1 MSTTTG
7 VGSRARMGGL
17 RWWGWVAL
25 AAVWLVTIQIR
36 PMLDP
41 DEGRYAEIPREMVAT
56 GDWITP
62 RLDGLKYFEKPALQY
77 WATAALYSVVGLSNW
92 SSRLWT
98 VALGFACLPLIY
110 AWVARLY
117 DRRAGVAAVAL
128 LAMSP
133 YFGIIGHLD
142 LLDAAFTF
150 WMCATVLAFALAQ
163 CAPERSGKERG
174 WMLVCWAAAALAV
187 LSKGI
192 VVFVLAGGTLILY
205 SIAERDLRPWRRM
218 HFALGVPLFLALAM
232 PWFILVSLR
241 NPDFAPYFFI
251 HEHFQR
257 FLTKEAQRVEPW
269 WYFIV
274 LLVVGALPW
283 LVPLARASLRAWRDS
298 NSTWK
303 FKPLKFLL
311 LFSGLTLVFF
321 SMSGSKLATY
331 ILPMF
336 PPLAAF
342 TGVAVAEHTDRRFL
356 SRCVRVAAGLAIF
369 VAGGLLVY
377 SEHRNELISAQA
389 IGWAIAAAVAALLA
403 MAASARAGGSRRTE
417 EAIPLAVPGGSGR
430 FPATSRER
438 VSESPAI
445 PAGRSPPESARL
457 PGTAS
462 ETASSPRPAA
472 WRPLAITLLFIFA
485 WQALLCEYT
494 VIPPSRSAYELVQAV
509 APDVHPGT
517 ALYSVG
523 QYRQTIPPYLGRTL
537 TLVSYEGELDF
548 GEAREPG
555 RQTATPEKFVQQWEA
570 SRDAIAFFAPSV
582 WDHYRQQ
589 GLPGRVIAQDSFT
602 VAVSRS

>member
-7 VGSRARMGGL
+7 AGPGSRAGGL

-25 AAVWLVTIQIR
+25 AAVWLVTIQLR

-56 GDWITP
+56 GNWITP

-98 VALGFACLPLIY
+98 VGLGFACLPLVY

-117 DRRAGVAAVAL
+117 GRRAAVAAVAI

-142 LLDAAFTF
+142 LLDAGFTF

-163 CAPERSGKERG
+163 SAPERSGKERN
-174 WMLVCWAAAALAV
+174 WMLLCWAAAALAV

-205 SIAERDLRPWRRM
+205 CAAERDLRPWRRM
-218 HFALGVPLFLALAM
+218 HFALGVPLFLAMAA
-232 PWFILVSLR
+232 PWFVLVSLR
-241 NPDFAPYFFI
+241 NPDFASYFFI

-257 FLTKEAQRVEPW
+257 FLTKEAQRIEPW
-269 WYFIV
+269 WYFLA
-274 LLVVGALPW
+274 LLTVGAFPW
-283 LVPLARASLRAWRDS
+283 LLTLRRATLGAWRESES
-298 NSTWK
+298 NFN

-311 LFSGLTLVFF
+311 VFSALTLVFF
-321 SMSGSKLATY
+321 SISDSKLATY

-336 PPLAAF
+336 PPLAAL
-342 TGVAVAEHTDRRFL
+342 TGVAVADRPQFL
-356 SRCVRVAAGLAIF
+356 SRATRAAAGLALF
-369 VAGGLLVY
+369 VAAGLLVY
-377 SEHRNELISAQA
+377 SQHRSGMIPAQA
-389 IGWAIAAAVAALLA
+389 VGWGIAGAVAALAAVAAA
-403 MAASARAGGSRRTE
+403 WKRA
-417 EAIPLAVPGGSGR
+417 
-430 FPATSRER
+430 
-438 VSESPAI
+438 
-445 PAGRSPPESARL
+445 
-457 PGTAS
+457 
-462 ETASSPRPAA
+462 PRNVPAA
-472 WRPLAITLLFIFA
+472 AEGAPVGGVWRPLTVALLFIFT

-494 VIPPSRSAYELVQAV
+494 VIPPSRSAYALVQAV

-523 QYRQTIPPYLGRTL
+523 QYRQTIPPYLGRML
-537 TLVSYEGELDF
+537 TLVSFEGELEF
-548 GEAREPG
+548 GQAREPG
-555 RQTATPEKFVQQWEA
+555 RQTATPEQFVRQWEA
-570 SRDAIAFFAPSV
+570 SRDAIAFFDPRV

>member
-1 MSTTTG
+1 MSNNTG
-7 VGSRARMGGL
+7 AGAGARCGL
-17 RWWGWVAL
+17 KWWAWVAL

-56 GDWITP
+56 GNWITP

-98 VALGFACLPLIY
+98 VGLGFACLPLIY

-117 DRRAGVAAVAL
+117 DRRAAVTAVVI

-133 YFGIIGHLD
+133 YFGVIGHLD
-142 LLDAAFTF
+142 LLDASFTF
-150 WMCATVLAFALAQ
+150 WMCATVLAFTLAQ
-163 CAPERSGKERG
+163 SALPRSGKERG

-192 VVFVLAGGTLILY
+192 VVFVLAGGALIAY
-205 SIAERDLRPWRRM
+205 CVAERDLRPWRRM
-218 HFALGVPLFLALAM
+218 HFALGVPLFLALAT

-269 WYFIV
+269 WYFLA
-274 LLVVGALPW
+274 LLAVGALPW
-283 LVPLARASLRAWRDS
+283 LAALARASLGAWRDS
-298 NSTWK
+298 SSGSQ

-311 LFSGLTLVFF
+311 LFSALTLVFF
-321 SMSGSKLATY
+321 SVSSSKLATY

-336 PPLAAF
+336 PMLAAF
-342 TGVAVAEHTDRRFL
+342 TGVAVVNRPGFL
-356 SRCVRVAAGLAIF
+356 SRSTAVAAGLALF
-369 VAGGLLVY
+369 VAAGLLVY
-377 SEHRNELISAQA
+377 SQHRNGTIPALAL
-389 IGWAIAAAVAALLA
+389 GWAIAAAVAAA
-403 MAASARAGGSRRTE
+403 VAAVTARW
-417 EAIPLAVPGGSGR
+417 GR
-430 FPATSRER
+430 PVVVA
-438 VSESPAI
+438 
-445 PAGRSPPESARL
+445 
-457 PGTAS
+457 
-462 ETASSPRPAA
+462 
-472 WRPLAITLLFIFA
+472 LLFIFV

-494 VIPPSRSAYELVQAV
+494 VIPPSRSAYALVQDV
-509 APDVHPGT
+509 APDVHAQT

-523 QYRQTIPPYLGRTL
+523 EYRQTIPPYLGRTL
-537 TLVSYEGELDF
+537 TLVSFEGTGELDF
-548 GEAREPG
+548 GETQEPG
-555 RQTATPEKFVQQWEA
+555 RQTATPEQFVRQWEA
-570 SRDAIAFFAPSV
+570 SRDAIAFFAPRV

-589 GLPGRVIAQDSFT
+589 GLSGRVIARDRFT

>member
-7 VGSRARMGGL
+7 VGAGARAGGL

-25 AAVWLVTIQIR
+25 AAVWLVTIQLR

-56 GDWITP
+56 GNWVTP

-77 WATAALYSVVGLSNW
+77 WATAAIYSVVGLSNW

-98 VALGFACLPLIY
+98 VVLGFACLPLIY

-117 DRRAGVAAVAL
+117 DRRAAVAAVVA

-142 LLDAAFTF
+142 LLDAGFTF
-150 WMCATVLAFALAQ
+150 WMCATVFAFTLAQ
-163 CAPERSGKERG
+163 CAPPRSGRERG
-174 WMLVCWAAAALAV
+174 WMLACWALAALAI

-205 SIAERDLRPWRRM
+205 SVIERDLRPWRRM
-218 HFALGVPLFLALAM
+218 HFALGIPLLLALAA
-232 PWFILVSLR
+232 PWFTLVSLR

-257 FLTKEAQRVEPW
+257 FLTTEAQRVEPW
-269 WYFIV
+269 WYFLP
-274 LLVVGALPW
+274 LLVAGAFPW
-283 LVPLARASLRAWRDS
+283 LLPLGRAALVSWRDS
-298 NSTWK
+298 TSGYS
-303 FKPLKFLL
+303 FKPLKFLI
-311 LFSGLTLVFF
+311 LFSALTLVFF
-321 SMSGSKLATY
+321 SISDSKLATY

-336 PPLAAF
+336 PPLAAL
-342 TGVAVAEHTDRRFL
+342 TGVALADHTDRRFL
-356 SRCVRVAAGLAIF
+356 SRCTRAAAGLAIF
-369 VAGGLLVY
+369 VAGGLLIY
-377 SEHRNELISAQA
+377 SHHRNGMIPAPAS
-389 IGWAIAAAVAALLA
+389 GWAVAAAAAALLA
-403 MAASARAGGSRRTE
+403 VLTSWRRTRRESESDELPDTMPGRLHEALPASGRAAGG
-417 EAIPLAVPGGSGR
+417 A
-430 FPATSRER
+430 
-438 VSESPAI
+438 
-445 PAGRSPPESARL
+445 
-457 PGTAS
+457 
-462 ETASSPRPAA
+462 ASSPPASSGA
-472 WRPLAITLLFIFA
+472 WRALVVALLFVFA

-494 VIPPSRSAYELVQAV
+494 CVPPSRSAYALVRSV

-523 QYRQTIPPYLGRTL
+523 QYRQTIPPYLGRKL
-537 TLVSYEGELDF
+537 ILVDFAGELHF
-548 GEAREPG
+548 GETREPG
-555 RQTATPEKFVQQWEA
+555 REQATAEQFVRQWDA

-582 WDHYRQQ
+582 WDQYRQR

>member
-7 VGSRARMGGL
+7 VGSRTRMGGL

-25 AAVWLVTIQIR
+25 AVVWLATIQIR

-56 GDWITP
+56 GDWVTP

-110 AWVARLY
+110 AWVAALY
-117 DRRAGVAAVAL
+117 DRRAAVAAVAL

-150 WMCATVLAFALAQ
+150 WMCATVLAFLLAQ

-192 VVFVLAGGTLILY
+192 VVFVLAGGTLLLY
-205 SIAERDLRPWRRM
+205 SALERDLKPWRRM
-218 HFALGVPLFLALAM
+218 HFTLGVPLFLALAM

-257 FLTKEAQRVEPW
+257 FLTREAQRVEPW
-269 WYFIV
+269 WYFV
-274 LLVVGALPW
+274 ALLVVGALPW
-283 LVPLARASLRAWRDS
+283 LAPLARASRGAWRDS
-298 NSTWK
+298 SSTFK

-321 SMSGSKLATY
+321 SVSDSKLATY

-342 TGVAVAEHTDRRFL
+342 TGVSLADRPGFL
-356 SRCVRVAAGLAIF
+356 SHSARVAAGLAVF
-369 VAGGLLVY
+369 VAAGLLAY
-377 SEHRNELISAQA
+377 SQHRNGMTSAQA
-389 IGWAIAAAVAALLA
+389 AGWAIAAAVAALLA
-403 MAASARAGGSRRTE
+403 VLASWKKRPGEASVAPASEPAAGGWPS
-417 EAIPLAVPGGSGR
+417 LAV
-430 FPATSRER
+430 A
-438 VSESPAI
+438 
-445 PAGRSPPESARL
+445 
-457 PGTAS
+457 
-462 ETASSPRPAA
+462 
-472 WRPLAITLLFIFA
+472 LLFVFA

-523 QYRQTIPPYLGRTL
+523 EYRQTIPPYLGRTL
-537 TLVSYEGELDF
+537 TLVSYEGELGF

-555 RQTATPEKFVQQWEA
+555 RQSATPAKFVRQWEA
-570 SRDAIAFFAPSV
+570 SRDAIAFFAPRV

>member
-1 MSTTTG
+1 MSTTSG
-7 VGSRARMGGL
+7 AGSHARLGGL

-25 AAVWLVTIQIR
+25 AAVWLVTIQLR

-41 DEGRYAEIPREMVAT
+41 DEGRYAEIPREMVAS
-56 GDWITP
+56 GNWVTP

-117 DRRAGVAAVAL
+117 DRRAAIAAVAL

-133 YFGIIGHLD
+133 YFAIIGHLD
-142 LLDAAFTF
+142 LLDAGFTF
-150 WMCATVLAFALAQ
+150 WMCATVFAFLLAQ

-205 SIAERDLRPWRRM
+205 SVADRDWKPWRRM
-218 HFALGVPLFLALAM
+218 HFALGVPIFLALAA

-257 FLTKEAQRVEPW
+257 FLTKEAERIEPW
-269 WYFIV
+269 WYFLV
-274 LLVVGALPW
+274 LLVLGALPW
-283 LVPLARASLRAWRDS
+283 LVPLGRAALRAWQEPRSDL
-298 NSTWK
+298 NI
-303 FKPLKFLL
+303 KPLKFLVI
-311 LFSGLTLVFF
+311 FCAITLVFF
-321 SMSGSKLATY
+321 SISDSKLATY

-342 TGVAVAEHTDRRFL
+342 TGVAVANRPGFL
-356 SRCVRVAAGLAIF
+356 SRWCSAAAAGLAVF
-369 VAGGLLVY
+369 VAAGLLVY
-377 SEHRNELISAQA
+377 SQHRNGMIPRAA
-389 IGWAIAAAVAALLA
+389 VGWAVAAAAAAVIAIGVAWARSQVARGNGAL
-403 MAASARAGGSRRTE
+403 
-417 EAIPLAVPGGSGR
+417 P
-430 FPATSRER
+430 PATASG
-438 VSESPAI
+438 AA
-445 PAGRSPPESARL
+445 AGV
-457 PGTAS
+457 GQ
-462 ETASSPRPAA
+462 
-472 WRPLAITLLFIFA
+472 PLAITFLFIFM

-494 VIPPSRSAYELVQAV
+494 VIPPSRSAYQLVRTV
-509 APDVHPGT
+509 APEVHPGT

-523 QYRQTIPPYLGRTL
+523 EYRQTIPPYLGRTL
-537 TLVSYEGELDF
+537 ILVGFEGELHF
-548 GEAREPG
+548 GETRETG
-555 RQTATPEKFVQQWEA
+555 RQTATPAQFVRQWEG
-570 SRDAIAFFAPSV
+570 SRDAIAFFDPRV